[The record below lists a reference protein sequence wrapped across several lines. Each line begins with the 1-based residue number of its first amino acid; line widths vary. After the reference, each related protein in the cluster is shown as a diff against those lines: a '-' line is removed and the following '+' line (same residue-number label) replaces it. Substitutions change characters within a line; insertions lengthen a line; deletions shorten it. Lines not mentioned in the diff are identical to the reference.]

1 MDFNSLGQGSPF
13 YIIQKSDKPTLQV
26 GLVKSKS
33 NPKPQYQAQTP
44 GVFTGTITTNV
55 VDVVV
60 TVGGNDVPF
69 SNLPVG
75 SDHST
80 YNNGNTYVSCN
91 REATLQEVDTM
102 IQASKKALEQEDY
115 HKLVISEG
123 EKMLEVLNPRYAEE
137 KQRDRTIN
145 ELVEHR
151 KETDSKLDKILAFMQ
166 ELTSPSKV
174 KS

>member
-44 GVFTGTITTNV
+44 GIFTGTIPTNV

-60 TVGGNDVPF
+60 TVDGNDVPF

-75 SDHST
+75 LDHST
-80 YNNGNTYVSCN
+80 YNNGNTFVSCN

-102 IQASKKALEQEDY
+102 IQSSKKALEQENY
-115 HKLVISEG
+115 HKTVISEG

-137 KQRDRTIN
+137 KQRDRTIS

-166 ELTSPSKV
+166 ELTSPSKM